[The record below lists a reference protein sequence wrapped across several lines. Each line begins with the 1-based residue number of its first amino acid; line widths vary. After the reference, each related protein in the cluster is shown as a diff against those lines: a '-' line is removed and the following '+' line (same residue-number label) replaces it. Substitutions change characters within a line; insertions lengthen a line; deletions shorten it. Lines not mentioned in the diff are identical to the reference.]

1 MANILIRNVPED
13 VMRELRRL
21 KIELNCNSWA
31 ELLEILVR
39 NRPVG
44 EFSLSKE
51 ELERMRSGVKGFLSL
66 KRNVSEAWS
75 GKPSVLEEIRKGRGH
90 AKS

>member
-1 MANILIRNVPED
+1 MPSILIRNVSED
-13 VMRELRRL
+13 LLRELRRL
-21 KIELNCNSWA
+21 KVELNCSSWA

-44 EFSLSKE
+44 EFHLSKE

-66 KRNVSEAWS
+66 RRDVSEAWS
-75 GKPSVLEEIRKGRGH
+75 GEPSVLEEIRRGRRHVEG
-90 AKS
+90 